1 MRKKTIDMIPILSED
16 IKPALSSFAKAAPF
30 RQVWSKEP
38 GSSFWHHRGC
48 LIRRLPHRLVCIITM
63 LQPGETVFLRRSLLY
78 GRLNLTPPK
87 NWKRKSVCSF
97 RTGNVLAH
105 RLYLHR
111 HRSWQSLLLPAGI
124 RVTLAMK

>member
-48 LIRRLPHRLVCIITM
+48 LIRRLPHRLFCIITM
-63 LQPGETVFLRRSLLY
+63 LQPGETVCKPVEPFPFDCR
-78 GRLNLTPPK
+78 NQK
-87 NWKRKSVCSF
+87 
-97 RTGNVLAH
+97 TGNC
-105 RLYLHR
+105 
-111 HRSWQSLLLPAGI
+111 
-124 RVTLAMK
+124 